1 VSAVKSSTRSR
12 PTENL
17 SKSKGASAALAL
29 DARGVLDQ
37 AFDGSGIHSSTA
49 LGSDGFCFQVSRTV
63 WPRQDWWPNAIF
75 GHYVVQ

>member
-37 AFDGSGIHSSTA
+37 AFDGSGIHSSAA
-49 LGSDGFCFQVSRTV
+49 LGSDGFCFLVNL
-63 WPRQDWWPNAIF
+63 WPRQGWWPNAIF
-75 GHYVVQ
+75 AHYVVQ